1 MTEDYL
7 PNPKISDVKV
17 NLKWSNYLSKSASIF
32 FFFYIFRLSFCADS
46 HITWKS
52 NIKSD
57 FQNLFETVSINTGNI
72 PLLLLN
78 KIFSCIYLFIYLFI
92 HLFIYY
98 LFIHSFI
105 YWLIDLYIYLFIYLF
120 IHFYFIFILEIF
132 LSEPWIQFLFFQCD
146 RVDKDNNSHRKGFFF
161 SCCNP
166 MKQGVGYDLSI
177 WVLNLWLCG

>member
-105 YWLIDLYIYLFIYLF
+105 HLLIDWFIHLFIYLFIYLF

-132 LSEPWIQFLFFQCD
+132 LSEPWIQFLFFS
-146 RVDKDNNSHRKGFFF
+146 VTE
-161 SCCNP
+161 
-166 MKQGVGYDLSI
+166 
-177 WVLNLWLCG
+177 